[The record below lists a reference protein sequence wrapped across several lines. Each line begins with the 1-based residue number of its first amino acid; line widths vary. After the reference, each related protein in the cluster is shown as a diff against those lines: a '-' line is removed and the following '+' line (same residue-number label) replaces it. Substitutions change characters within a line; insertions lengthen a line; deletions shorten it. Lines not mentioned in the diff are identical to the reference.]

1 MTAAVPAPAEDHVSR
16 SLVRRVWAAVGLP
29 LISIILALIV
39 GAFVIIASELLVG
52 KGALDLG
59 LPLAAY
65 GALFQG
71 AFGGTDALVQTAVS
85 TAPLLLAALGVG
97 FGFKSGLFNI
107 GAQGQYLTGALGAV
121 AVGVALAGAPQ
132 IVAIPLSVLAGVA
145 AGALWGFIP
154 GFLKATRGA
163 HEVVTTIMLNYV
175 AISLLAALVA
185 GPLNTPRSISPI
197 TRDVGNASLP
207 VLIGSNG
214 HLGILIALVMVA
226 VVWFVLYRTTFGFE
240 VRTVGANPDAARY
253 AGMHPRLLT
262 MLTMTIC
269 GGLAGLAGAG
279 DLLGVSHQMTS
290 SFSTTVGF
298 DSIAV
303 ALLGRSTPVG
313 ILFGAILFGAMR
325 AGAPLMQIQAGIP
338 AELIDVI
345 QGTVLFFLVATP
357 VIGRFRFLRGAHT
370 GMDTTQI
377 TRSYG
382 EASR

>member
-1 MTAAVPAPAEDHVSR
+1 
-16 SLVRRVWAAVGLP
+16 
-29 LISIILALIV
+29 
-39 GAFVIIASELLVG
+39 
-52 KGALDLG
+52 
-59 LPLAAY
+59 
-65 GALFQG
+65 
-71 AFGGTDALVQTAVS
+71 
-85 TAPLLLAALGVG
+85 
-97 FGFKSGLFNI
+97 
-107 GAQGQYLTGALGAV
+107 
-121 AVGVALAGAPQ
+121 
-132 IVAIPLSVLAGVA
+132 
-145 AGALWGFIP
+145 
-154 GFLKATRGA
+154 
-163 HEVVTTIMLNYV
+163 
-175 AISLLAALVA
+175 
-185 GPLNTPRSISPI
+185 
-197 TRDVGNASLP
+197 
-207 VLIGSNG
+207 
-214 HLGILIALVMVA
+214 
-226 VVWFVLYRTTFGFE
+226 
-240 VRTVGANPDAARY
+240 
-253 AGMHPRLLT
+253 

-370 GMDTTQI
+370 GLDTTQI

>member
-1 MTAAVPAPAEDHVSR
+1 MTAARPDQEASRRR
-16 SLVRRVWAAVGLP
+16 SLGRRVWSAIGLP
-29 LISIILALIV
+29 LVAIVLAMLV
-39 GAFVIIASELLVG
+39 GAVVIIASELLVG
-52 KGALDLG
+52 GGQLNWSK
-59 LPLAAY
+59 PLEAY

-71 AFGGTDALVQTAVS
+71 AFGGTDAVVQTAVS

-121 AVGVALAGAPQ
+121 AVGVALAGAPG
-132 IVAIPLSVLAGVA
+132 IVAVPLSILAGVA
-145 AGALWGFIP
+145 VGALWGFIP

-185 GPLNTPRSISPI
+185 GPLNTPKSISPV
-197 TRDVGNASLP
+197 THDVGNAALP
-207 VLIGSNG
+207 VFIGSNG
-214 HLGILIALVMVA
+214 HIGILIALAMVA

-240 VRTVGANPDAARY
+240 VRAVGTNPDAARY
-253 AGMHPRLLT
+253 AGMRPRLLT

-269 GGLAGLAGAG
+269 GGLSGLAGAG

-303 ALLGRSTPVG
+303 ALLGRSNPVG

-325 AGAPLMQIQAGIP
+325 AGAPLMQIQASIP

-357 VIGRFRFLRGAHT
+357 VILRGFQT
-370 GMDTTQI
+370 GLDTTQI

-382 EASR
+382 EASH

>member
-1 MTAAVPAPAEDHVSR
+1 MTAARPDQDAPRRR
-16 SLVRRVWAAVGLP
+16 SLGRRVWSAIGLP
-29 LISIILALIV
+29 LVAIVLAMLV
-39 GAFVIIASELLVG
+39 GAVVIIASELLVG
-52 KGALDLG
+52 GGELNWGK
-59 LPLAAY
+59 PLEAY

-121 AVGVALAGAPQ
+121 AVGVALAGAPG
-132 IVAIPLSVLAGVA
+132 IVAVPLSILAGVA
-145 AGALWGFIP
+145 VGALWGFIP

-185 GPLNTPRSISPI
+185 GPLNTPGSISPV
-197 TRDVGNASLP
+197 TRDVGNATLP
-207 VLIGSNG
+207 VFIGSNG
-214 HLGILIALVMVA
+214 HIGILIALAMVA

-240 VRTVGANPDAARY
+240 VRAVGTNPDAARY
-253 AGMHPRLLT
+253 AGMRPRLLT
-262 MLTMTIC
+262 MVTMTIC
-269 GGLAGLAGAG
+269 GGLSGLAGAG

-303 ALLGRSTPVG
+303 ALLGRSNPVG

-325 AGAPLMQIQAGIP
+325 AGAPLMQIQASIP

-357 VIGRFRFLRGAHT
+357 VILRGFQT
-370 GMDTTQI
+370 GLDTTQI

-382 EASR
+382 EASH

>member
-1 MTAAVPAPAEDHVSR
+1 MTAARPDQDAPR
-16 SLVRRVWAAVGLP
+16 RRNLGGRVWSAIGLP
-29 LISIILALIV
+29 LVAIVLAMLV
-39 GAFVIIASELLVG
+39 GAVVIIASELLVG
-52 KGALDLG
+52 GGELDWG
-59 LPLAAY
+59 KPLAAY

-121 AVGVALAGAPQ
+121 AVGVALAGAPG
-132 IVAIPLSVLAGVA
+132 IVAVPLSILAGVA
-145 AGALWGFIP
+145 VGALWGFIP

-185 GPLNTPRSISPI
+185 GPLNTPKSISPV
-197 TRDVGNASLP
+197 THDVGNAALP
-207 VLIGSNG
+207 VFIGSNG
-214 HLGILIALVMVA
+214 HIGILIALAMVA

-240 VRTVGANPDAARY
+240 VRAVGTNPDAARY
-253 AGMHPRLLT
+253 AGMRPRLLT

-269 GGLAGLAGAG
+269 GGLSGLAGAG

-303 ALLGRSTPVG
+303 ALLGRSNPVG

-325 AGAPLMQIQAGIP
+325 AGAPLMQIQAKIP

-357 VIGRFRFLRGAHT
+357 VILRGFQT
-370 GMDTTQI
+370 GLDTTQI

-382 EASR
+382 EASH

>member
-1 MTAAVPAPAEDHVSR
+1 MTAARPDQDAPR
-16 SLVRRVWAAVGLP
+16 RRNLGGRVWSAIGLP
-29 LISIILALIV
+29 LVAIVLAMLV
-39 GAFVIIASELLVG
+39 GAVVIIASELLVG
-52 KGALDLG
+52 GGELDWG
-59 LPLAAY
+59 KPLAAY

-121 AVGVALAGAPQ
+121 AVGVALAGAPG
-132 IVAIPLSVLAGVA
+132 IVAVPLSILAGVA
-145 AGALWGFIP
+145 VGALWGFIP

-185 GPLNTPRSISPI
+185 GPLNTPKSISPV
-197 TRDVGNASLP
+197 THDVGNAALP

-214 HLGILIALVMVA
+214 HIGILIALAMVA
-226 VVWFVLYRTTFGFE
+226 VMWFVLYRTTFGFE
-240 VRTVGANPDAARY
+240 VRAVGTNPDAARY
-253 AGMHPRLLT
+253 AGMRPRLLT

-269 GGLAGLAGAG
+269 GGLSGLAGAG

-303 ALLGRSTPVG
+303 ALLGRSNPVG

-325 AGAPLMQIQAGIP
+325 AGAPLMQIQAKIP

-357 VIGRFRFLRGAHT
+357 VILRGFQT
-370 GMDTTQI
+370 GLDTTQI

-382 EASR
+382 EASH